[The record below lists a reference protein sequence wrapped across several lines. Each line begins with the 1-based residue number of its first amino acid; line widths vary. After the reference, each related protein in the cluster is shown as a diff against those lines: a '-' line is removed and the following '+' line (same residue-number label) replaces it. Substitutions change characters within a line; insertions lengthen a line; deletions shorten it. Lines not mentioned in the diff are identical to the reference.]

1 MDEPVPGPFALWSLR
16 PLKHALLAQRA
27 ASIDEPLLP
36 RLWGLRFLGGVDQE
50 LPTYRAAVILGF
62 QHLQGVAVQR
72 RGSAPAA
79 TLTPESSQGR
89 DVRGRPPPGPDHGDD
104 LGPGALGGGWR
115 RFG

>member
-72 RGSAPAA
+72 RGSALA
-79 TLTPESSQGR
+79 TSLRPSIQPGKGR
-89 DVRGRPPPGPDHGDD
+89 PGPPPPGPGHGERT
-104 LGPGALGGGWR
+104 LSRSTWWGRP
-115 RFG
+115 